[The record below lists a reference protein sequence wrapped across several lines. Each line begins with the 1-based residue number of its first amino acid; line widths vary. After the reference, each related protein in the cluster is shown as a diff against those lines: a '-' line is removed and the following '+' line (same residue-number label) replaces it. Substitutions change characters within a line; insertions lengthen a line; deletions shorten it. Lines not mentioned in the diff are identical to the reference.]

1 MAERLPRTVPIAA
14 VCTIPGIVL
23 GLGDYTGL
31 LHVEDPAPL
40 LLLVFGAAIV
50 GAAFLIA
57 WAAEA
62 AQMIISAGV
71 ALAVLALLAVLPEY
85 AVDFVFTWRAGS
97 EVGSSGSCPGGG
109 DDPCALAL
117 ANMTGANR
125 LLVGV
130 GWPLVVLVAAW
141 AARRHHRR
149 HDGQDHSASVPKP
162 GHVRLAPAMSTEV
175 AFLGLATLYSL
186 TLPLKGSLTLI
197 DAVVLVALFVAY
209 GWRLAKLPVEE
220 PDLVGTSAWI
230 ADRERRP
237 RRRWILGLF
246 AFSGFVILLCAE
258 HFADAAVGTGTAIGV
273 EEFVLVQWVA
283 PLASEAPELIVACL
297 YAWRLKA
304 SDSLGALLSSK
315 VNQWTLLVGTIP
327 VVFAISSRGFQGLPL
342 DSLQR
347 HELLITA
354 AQSLFAVSLLVDLR
368 LTLRGSAA
376 LLGLFLVQFAGSLA
390 LPEDLNLD
398 LTLVLSG
405 LYIGASVIMLIRR
418 RSDLVKLI
426 RRGFTADP
434 NELAPSNA
442 AT

>member
-1 MAERLPRTVPIAA
+1 MAARLPFTVPIAA
-14 VCTIPGIVL
+14 AVTLPGVVL

-31 LHVEDPAPL
+31 LRPELPAPVL
-40 LLLVFGAAIV
+40 VFVFGAAIV
-50 GAAFLIA
+50 GAAFLLA

-62 AQMIISAGV
+62 AQTIISAG
-71 ALAVLALLAVLPEY
+71 AAIAVLALLAVLPEY
-85 AVDFVFTWRAGS
+85 AVDFVFTWRAGQ
-97 EVGSSGSCPGGG
+97 EVSQSGSCPGGG

-125 LLVGV
+125 ILVGV

-149 HDGQDHSASVPKP
+149 DGGSRSASVPQP

-186 TLPLKGSLTLI
+186 TLPLKSTLTLA
-197 DAVVLVALFVAY
+197 DAAVLVALFLAY
-209 GWRLAKLPVEE
+209 GWRLSKLPVEE

-230 ADRERRP
+230 AERHRRP
-237 RRRWILGLF
+237 RRVWIFGLF
-246 AFSGFVILLCAE
+246 AFAAFVILLCAE

-273 EEFVLVQWVA
+273 EEFVLVQWLA

-304 SDSLGALLSSK
+304 SDSLGTLLSSK

-327 VVFAISSRGFQGLPL
+327 IVFAISSTSLQGLPL

-354 AQSLFAVSLLVDLR
+354 AQSLFAVSILVDLR
-368 LTLRGSAA
+368 LTLWGSAA
-376 LLGLFLVQFAGSLA
+376 LLGLFLAQFVASLT
-390 LPEDLNLD
+390 LPEDVNLR

-405 LYIGASVIMLIRR
+405 IYLASSVIMLVRR
-418 RSDLVKLI
+418 RGDLVKLV
-426 RRGFTADP
+426 RRGLTADE

>member
-1 MAERLPRTVPIAA
+1 MAARLPLTVPIAA
-14 VCTIPGIVL
+14 LFTLPGVVL
-23 GLGDYTGL
+23 GLGDYTGA
-31 LHVEDPAPL
+31 LHPDLPAPL
-40 LLLVFGAAIV
+40 LVFVFGAAIV
-50 GAAFLIA
+50 GAAFLLA

-62 AQMIISAGV
+62 AQTIISAGV
-71 ALAVLALLAVLPEY
+71 AIAVLALLAVLPEY
-85 AVDFVFTWRAGS
+85 AVDFVFTWRAGQ
-97 EVGSSGSCPGGG
+97 EVAQNGSCPGGG

-125 LLVGV
+125 ILVGV

-149 HDGQDHSASVPKP
+149 QDGEDHSASVPRP

-175 AFLGLATLYSL
+175 AFLGLATLFSL
-186 TLPLKGSLTLI
+186 TLPLKGSLTLV
-197 DAVVLVALFVAY
+197 DALVLVAIFLAY

-230 ADRERRP
+230 GARDRGP
-237 RRRWILGLF
+237 RIGLILGMF
-246 AFSGFVILLCAE
+246 AFAAFVILVCAE
-258 HFADAAVGTGTAIGV
+258 HFADAAVGTGTALGV
-273 EEFVLVQWVA
+273 QQFVLVQWLA
-283 PLASEAPELIVACL
+283 PLASESPELIVACL

-304 SDSLGALLSSK
+304 SDSLGTLLSSK

-327 VVFAISSRGFQGLPL
+327 VVFAISSTSLRGLPL

-354 AQSLFAVSLLVDLR
+354 AQSLFAVCILVDLR
-368 LTLRGSAA
+368 LTLKGSAA
-376 LLGLFLVQFAGSLA
+376 LLGLFVVQFVASLT

-398 LTLVLSG
+398 LILALSAVYILSSVVMLV
-405 LYIGASVIMLIRR
+405 RR
-418 RSDLVKLI
+418 RDDLVKLI
-426 RRGFTADP
+426 RRGFTADE

-442 AT
+442 AV